1 MTVLLLLFTCKML
14 IYGKTLHAIVTRVH
28 VTSRDPLSFTVN
40 GCSGLQ
46 AYREQLFD
54 QQFAALEYCAY
65 LVQDREVHAGEIRIL
80 LAMLRGIRNTILLDK
95 EQRPRRPR
103 LYVGEGR
110 EKNVRMPGR
119 TAPPCFGGLH
129 SGAAGVVGFGFRRAF
144 AGGGGI

>member
-1 MTVLLLLFTCKML
+1 MQLYLGDLKN
-14 IYGKTLHAIVTRVH
+14 TRVH

-110 EKNVRMPGR
+110 KKNVRMPGR

>member
-1 MTVLLLLFTCKML
+1 MEKQSMQLYLGDLKN
-14 IYGKTLHAIVTRVH
+14 TRVH

>member
-1 MTVLLLLFTCKML
+1 MQLYLGDLKN
-14 IYGKTLHAIVTRVH
+14 TRVH

-46 AYREQLFD
+46 AYREQLFE
-54 QQFAALEYCAY
+54 QQFAALEYCAH

-80 LAMLRGIRNTILLDK
+80 L
-95 EQRPRRPR
+95 
-103 LYVGEGR
+103 
-110 EKNVRMPGR
+110 NVRMPGR

-144 AGGGGI
+144 ARGG

>member
-1 MTVLLLLFTCKML
+1 MQLYLGDLKN
-14 IYGKTLHAIVTRVH
+14 TRVH

-65 LVQDREVHAGEIRIL
+65 L
-80 LAMLRGIRNTILLDK
+80 AMLRGIRNTILLDK

-110 EKNVRMPGR
+110 EKNVRMSGR

-129 SGAAGVVGFGFRRAF
+129 SGAAGVIGFGFRRTF
-144 AGGGGI
+144 AGGGRI